1 MNEDSNPSLLDTE
14 TKGCEREGP
23 EKEGRGG
30 VSCLL
35 LPLKHGANGLNL
47 VEAQHVVLIEP
58 LLNPGAEAQ
67 AINRVHRIGQTRE
80 TTVHR
85 FIVSSVDGY
94 GFKVWEYGGLGG
106 DYESK
111 QRSREAMG
119 VRILEDQSLSLE
131 F

>member
-1 MNEDSNPSLLDTE
+1 M
-14 TKGCEREGP
+14 GVER
-23 EKEGRGG
+23 EGRGG

-47 VEAQHVVLIEP
+47 VDAQHVVLIEP

-85 FIVSSVDGY
+85 FIVSFLDGY
-94 GFKVWEYGGLGG
+94 RV
-106 DYESK
+106 
-111 QRSREAMG
+111 
-119 VRILEDQSLSLE
+119 
-131 F
+131 